1 MATKGKSANPKAHR
15 YVSAAAA
22 LGGKMSDIKLPV
34 YFVPDAKKILTGG
47 LEVGWTK
54 SAGYQGAV
62 VIEKAFSF
70 LD

>member
-1 MATKGKSANPKAHR
+1 
-15 YVSAAAA
+15 
-22 LGGKMSDIKLPV
+22 LGVKLPV
-34 YFVPDAKKILTGG
+34 YFVADAKKILTGG